1 MKIAVAT
8 NAKFT
13 KVAGHAG
20 RARSWLVFDTETKG
34 EARRIQLAAAEV
46 IHHFDGSAPHPLDG
60 IDALIALSAGEGFMK
75 KMEARGVHAVQ
86 TAETDPGG
94 AVDAYLAGTLSPP
107 RPRPIGEL
115 LCKAIDR
122 IGGHRQG

>member
-1 MKIAVAT
+1 MKIAVAS

-13 KVAGHAG
+13 KITGHAG
-20 RARSWLVFDTETKG
+20 RARNWLVFDTET
-34 EARRIQLAAAEV
+34 EAEPQRIQLAAAQV
-46 IHHFDGSAPHPLDG
+46 IHHFDGTGPHPLDG

-86 TAETDPGG
+86 TADTDPAG
-94 AVDAYLAGTLSPP
+94 AVGAYLAGTLSPP

-122 IGGHRQG
+122 IGGHR